1 MRKRGGHPGKDR
13 QFCDTGHQYRSAIF
27 YNTEEQQRLALQSR
41 AVDRCRRGTRITTG
55 FPTGFPICNEDHI
68 TNICEGAG
76 CPIRQIPVNRN
87 VSLYQC
93 LRRRSGIPLRCK
105 DSGIHLVG

>member
-41 AVDRCRRGTRITTG
+41 AVDRCRRGDPNHHG
-55 FPTGFPICNEDHI
+55 FPHRISNL
-68 TNICEGAG
+68 
-76 CPIRQIPVNRN
+76 Q
-87 VSLYQC
+87 
-93 LRRRSGIPLRCK
+93 
-105 DSGIHLVG
+105 